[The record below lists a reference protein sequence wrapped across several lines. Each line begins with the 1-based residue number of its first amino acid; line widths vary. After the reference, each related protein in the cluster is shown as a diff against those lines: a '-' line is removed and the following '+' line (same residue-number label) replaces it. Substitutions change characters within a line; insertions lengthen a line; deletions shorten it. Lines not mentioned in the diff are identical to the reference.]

1 MKIRTFHEP
10 DGTVHSGC
18 TDPTQATRAFGY
30 CNCSRTQRSGTVDN
44 NFVKWKGTFRYDRQK
59 WPGLSQWRL
68 PSKVVPSIAVGPNR
82 NGPFHSLISNW
93 NVRNLGLN
101 GKLPR
106 FKITIVVR
114 NKFRSWGSL
123 RKETLAT
130 SLLSSLFEVYVSSS
144 LVIRESPIFFRPHSK
159 AILSR
164 AIHND
169 TEFLA
174 QQMVMDYSLLVGID
188 EARSELIIGIIG
200 ESERTNW
207 LLSS

>member
-1 MKIRTFHEP
+1 M
-10 DGTVHSGC
+10 
-18 TDPTQATRAFGY
+18 
-30 CNCSRTQRSGTVDN
+30 
-44 NFVKWKGTFRYDRQK
+44 
-59 WPGLSQWRL
+59 
-68 PSKVVPSIAVGPNR
+68 
-82 NGPFHSLISNW
+82 
-93 NVRNLGLN
+93 GLN

-106 FKITIVVR
+106 FKLTIVVR

-123 RKETLAT
+123 RKETLAR
-130 SLLSSLFEVYVSSS
+130 SLLSSLFEVCVSSS

-200 ESERTNW
+200 ESERTN
-207 LLSS
+207 